1 MNVYGDLSN
10 ECGNQWDW
18 ERCDNYPKICN
29 VSDSIWDSII
39 EYNKGKL
46 PCIQFQELQF
56 ETAQKELPFEQ
67 IVTWLSNPDSEDEL
81 TQNQKEQA
89 AELEKKFYTLNHP
102 KSFLEAINNLNSE
115 FANYLKAQENL
126 CKAKEHEAKNWAQI
140 IAEAN
145 YHSYYDGDKRGDMK
159 AQTSTDQTIHPAI
172 KTADGMRCGFCSKV
186 IQYQGRNIH
195 CAPVEGGLQCQ
206 YCKHINIV

>member
-126 CKAKEHEAKNWAQI
+126 CKAKEHEAKNWEI
-140 IAEAN
+140 
-145 YHSYYDGDKRGDMK
+145 
-159 AQTSTDQTIHPAI
+159 
-172 KTADGMRCGFCSKV
+172 
-186 IQYQGRNIH
+186 GRAS
-195 CAPVEGGLQCQ
+195 CRERVCR
-206 YCKHINIV
+206 IV